1 MVPHHKE
8 ELLSCLAYGPCDIFK
23 KQQLTHSSTDYERW
37 ERSSN
42 RSEYAF
48 DLECF
53 KNEGYEPYV
62 VVKRTVAFMTPR
74 FDEQY
79 VDYGMNKLIWIFR
92 LRLAEYRF
100 RVLLHSFAVHVPHPS
115 SKLSGDMLSK
125 RNSGKM
131 TDMDFYMKEFVDDLK
146 SKGIELKTVL
156 PLCEGVESSLL
167 WSRITEFTMRYLS
180 PFPFDALTAF
190 IYTLATTGAV
200 AMSIMVTRYLNIV
213 SSNSSRK
220 LLHISMAAVFILCWP
235 MFPDTDEGKVYA
247 MSIPFLFTVVFWI
260 VGRRYVQSTIIVD
273 AMSRTGKASEL
284 TAGPVQYGIIMTLT
298 TFFYWKRVDAIFVIL
313 SLAFGDGFAPWF
325 GAIKK
330 GNKAL
335 WWNPSKTWFGL
346 IAFAVF
352 SALSIIGYC
361 YYFQS

>member
-1 MVPHHKE
+1 MISVALHLDDENSQSIRLFMNQHTLPQRFRISYVKDNSGHYPINRLRNVAINNTLTSHFWLTDIDIWPASDLYETLLSLPASLLSEDRQALIVPAYEVSYNSKQLKIVDKSKGINRNRDGVCTDLEGCFFKHLFMVPHHKE

-167 WSRITEFTMRYLS
+167 WSRITE
-180 PFPFDALTAF
+180 
-190 IYTLATTGAV
+190 
-200 AMSIMVTRYLNIV
+200 
-213 SSNSSRK
+213 
-220 LLHISMAAVFILCWP
+220 
-235 MFPDTDEGKVYA
+235 
-247 MSIPFLFTVVFWI
+247 
-260 VGRRYVQSTIIVD
+260 
-273 AMSRTGKASEL
+273 
-284 TAGPVQYGIIMTLT
+284 
-298 TFFYWKRVDAIFVIL
+298 
-313 SLAFGDGFAPWF
+313 
-325 GAIKK
+325 
-330 GNKAL
+330 
-335 WWNPSKTWFGL
+335 
-346 IAFAVF
+346 
-352 SALSIIGYC
+352 
-361 YYFQS
+361 